1 MISNLLFQNPQCD
14 LQAQD
19 RCHRMGQEKP
29 VVVYRLCS
37 KNTVDEKI
45 LGRACAKRKL
55 EKMIIGNGKHF
66 TQLLFFFIV
75 FKINSNSAIHN

>member
-1 MISNLLFQNPQCD
+1 MFQNPQSD
-14 LQAQD
+14 LQAQN

-45 LGRACAKRKL
+45 LERASAKRKL
-55 EKMIIGNGKHF
+55 EKIIMGSGESYY
-66 TQLLFFFIV
+66 TIV
-75 FKINSNSAIHN
+75 

>member
-1 MISNLLFQNPQCD
+1 VFQNPQSD
-14 LQAQD
+14 LQAQN

-45 LGRACAKRKL
+45 LERASAKRKL
-55 EKMIIGNGKHF
+55 EKIIMGSGESYY
-66 TQLLFFFIV
+66 TIV
-75 FKINSNSAIHN
+75 

>member
-1 MISNLLFQNPQCD
+1 MFQNPQCD

-37 KNTVDEKI
+37 KNTVDERI
-45 LGRACAKRKL
+45 LERAGAKRKL
-55 EKMIIGNGKHF
+55 EKIIIGNGKIIFH
-66 TQLLFFFIV
+66 
-75 FKINSNSAIHN
+75 NSLI